1 MMTVVAMA
9 LVIVVWKLPEEV
21 GGGVVAL
28 ETKAVGNEVSLEEIG
43 LGELGAELEV
53 LGGMDDDEEGGS
65 EDGIED
71 EIEDGSEEGGTD
83 DG

>member
-1 MMTVVAMA
+1 MTVVAMA

-28 ETKAVGNEVSLEEIG
+28 ETKAVGNEVSLEESE
-43 LGELGAELEV
+43 LEELGVKLEV
-53 LGGMDDDEEGGS
+53 LGGMDGGAEDGS
-65 EDGIED
+65 EDGP
-71 EIEDGSEEGGTD
+71 EDGSEEGGTD